1 MSERSV
7 YLRDQAEKCRRHA
20 NSIGDPQT
28 KEELRKLASEY
39 DGRAAET
46 ESKEKEFPLRSR

>member
-20 NSIGDPQT
+20 NSIDDPQT